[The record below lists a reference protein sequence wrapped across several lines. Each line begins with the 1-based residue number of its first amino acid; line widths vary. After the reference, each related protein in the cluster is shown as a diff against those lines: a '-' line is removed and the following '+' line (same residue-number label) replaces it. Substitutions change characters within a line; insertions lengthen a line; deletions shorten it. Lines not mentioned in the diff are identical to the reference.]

1 VATKIK
7 LMRLGK
13 MREPHYRVV
22 VADARTKR
30 DGRSIETIGEYH
42 PKNDPSVIKIDGE
55 RAAYWLGVGA
65 QPTEA
70 VTAILKV
77 TGDWQKFKGEV
88 APEPMKVA
96 PPKADKQSLFN
107 AALEA
112 QDPGQRERALQRLGD
127 LSLFIAGFL
136 APAFARRL
144 IDIDYHIA
152 MGGRAYGTLAGSL
165 VGGRRRVLG
174 RVYAELAAKFQP
186 LVDALSEI
194 ADSAHVHSQ
203 RDVLRLYELWL
214 RTGSARARG
223 LLARLGVVPAPAALQ
238 AH

>member
-1 VATKIK
+1 MQHEAKSDTVMAVANLTEYF
-7 LMRLGK
+7 
-13 MREPHYRVV
+13 REALHGALVHQHVAVEDQTEHYVV
-22 VADARTKR
+22 NVLTLFARAEHLYA
-30 DGRSIETIGEYH
+30 ET
-42 PKNDPSVIKIDGE
+42 PS
-55 RAAYWLGVGA
+55 GA
-65 QPTEA
+65 R
-70 VTAILKV
+70 I
-77 TGDWQKFKGEV
+77 
-88 APEPMKVA
+88 
-96 PPKADKQSLFN
+96 PPLLPLFN
-107 AALEA
+107 VALEA

-144 IDIDYHIA
+144 VDIDFHIA

-165 VGGRRRVLG
+165 AGGRRRVLG

-186 LVDALSEI
+186 LVDALAEI
-194 ADSAHVHSQ
+194 AESAHVHSQ

-223 LLARLGVVPAPAALQ
+223 LLSRLGVVPAPAALH